1 MRGPPNRGRDDGGD
15 RRAMTELFTER
26 YMLLWA
32 AVLAAALFLPVRNLI
47 WALLVRR
54 ARSKA
59 EIDEAESYRL
69 RRRAGATAALLSF
82 VFSVFFV
89 NTVLFPG

>member
-1 MRGPPNRGRDDGGD
+1 
-15 RRAMTELFTER
+15 MTELFTER

-32 AVLAAALFLPVRNLI
+32 AVLAVALFLPVRNLI

-82 VFSVFFV
+82 VFSIFFV
-89 NTVLFPG
+89 NAVLFPG

>member
-1 MRGPPNRGRDDGGD
+1 
-15 RRAMTELFTER
+15 MTELFTER

-32 AVLAAALFLPVRNLI
+32 AVLAVALFLPVRNLI

-59 EIDEAESYRL
+59 EIDEAESHRL
-69 RRRAGATAALLSF
+69 RRRAGATAALLCF
-82 VFSVFFV
+82 VFSIFFV
-89 NTVLFPG
+89 NAVLFAD